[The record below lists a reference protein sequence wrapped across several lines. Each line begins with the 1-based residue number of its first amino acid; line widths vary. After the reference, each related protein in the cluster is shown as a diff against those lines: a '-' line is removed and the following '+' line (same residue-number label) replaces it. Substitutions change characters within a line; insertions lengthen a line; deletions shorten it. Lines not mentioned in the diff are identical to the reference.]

1 MNTEAIPPIISEE
14 IFEKCQKRLSSNKH
28 KAASFKK
35 VEERYYLTGKI
46 FCGECGTSMSGISGT
61 SKTKDNYRY
70 YQCMKSKKKTCKK
83 KIVQKALIE
92 DRVFDSIMQLLKN
105 KNLVKKISERC
116 YSMQSAESS
125 QVPILKKQLK
135 AVEKEIDNV
144 MNAIK
149 AGIITKSTKQTL
161 TELEEKQATIE
172 AALAQEQICR
182 PILSREQIEFWIMQ
196 FAKTDFKDEEQK
208 QRLIDIFINSV
219 FVYEDRL
226 VVFLNFKEGEVALSL
241 DDVNEGIKKENTQ
254 ANLECSS
261 LLMIGDP
268 YGSRTH
274 DFTVKG

>member
-1 MNTEAIPPIISEE
+1 M
-14 IFEKCQKRLSSNKH
+14 L
-28 KAASFKK
+28 
-35 VEERYYLTGKI
+35 
-46 FCGECGTSMSGISGT
+46 
-61 SKTKDNYRY
+61 
-70 YQCMKSKKKTCKK
+70 
-83 KIVQKALIE
+83 
-92 DRVFDSIMQLLKN
+92 LLKN

-149 AGIITKSTKQTL
+149 AGIITKSTKATL
-161 TELEEKQATIE
+161 TDLEEKQAAIE

-196 FAKTDFKDEEQK
+196 FAKTDFKNEEQK
-208 QRLIDIFINSV
+208 PRLIDIFINSV

-241 DDVNEGIKKENTQ
+241 DDINERIKKENTQ
-254 ANLECSS
+254 DNLECSS
-261 LLMIGDP
+261 LLLFGDP

-274 DFTVKG
+274 DSTVKGWRLNHLTNGPL

>member
-1 MNTEAIPPIISEE
+1 
-14 IFEKCQKRLSSNKH
+14 
-28 KAASFKK
+28 
-35 VEERYYLTGKI
+35 
-46 FCGECGTSMSGISGT
+46 
-61 SKTKDNYRY
+61 
-70 YQCMKSKKKTCKK
+70 
-83 KIVQKALIE
+83 
-92 DRVFDSIMQLLKN
+92 
-105 KNLVKKISERC
+105 
-116 YSMQSAESS
+116 MQSAESS

-254 ANLECSS
+254 DNLECSS
-261 LLMIGDP
+261 SFKFGDP